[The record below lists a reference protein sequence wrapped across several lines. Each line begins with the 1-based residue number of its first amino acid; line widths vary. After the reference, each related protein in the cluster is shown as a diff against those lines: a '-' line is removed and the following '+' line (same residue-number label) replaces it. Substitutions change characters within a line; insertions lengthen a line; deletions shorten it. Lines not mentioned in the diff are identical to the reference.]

1 MKKILEGLRVVEM
14 GFYAVAPW
22 SAKHLGALGAEVI
35 KLEPPE
41 GEPSHHVAPYINKT
55 AALYIAANLN
65 KRHVALDL
73 KDAGK
78 RAAVLELIQGCDI
91 FMENMRPGTCER
103 LGFGYEA
110 LRKLNPRIIFAS
122 ASAYGHSGEMVSQ
135 AGADP
140 FVQAFCGWCSVTGAE
155 GTEGEMLR
163 YMAHLDLTTAAA
175 LTEAILQALVARER
189 HGMGQRIECSM
200 LSASISLQ
208 TTRLAEYLATGKQPR
223 PAGST
228 GTLYAPD
235 EAFVCQDR
243 KYIVVSATTQEQW
256 VALCTAIAMPG
267 LAADARFAVNA
278 SRLANLSEL
287 RGLIAG
293 TFKSKPLTWWLL
305 KLKQN
310 GVPRAANADFE
321 GVRDSA
327 QVRANGY
334 LQDLATSHWG
344 EVLVE
349 GMPWKFDRTP
359 AGPHR
364 PGGLKG
370 EHTDAVMAER
380 TH

>member
-1 MKKILEGLRVVEM
+1 MKKILDGIRVVEM

-22 SAKHLGALGAEVI
+22 SAKHLGAMGAEVI

-41 GEPSHHVAPYINKT
+41 GEPAHHIAPYINKT

-65 KRHVALDL
+65 KQHVALDL
-73 KDAGK
+73 KDPAK
-78 RAAVLELIQGCDI
+78 RAAALGLIQGCDI

-122 ASAYGHSGEMVSQ
+122 ASAYGHSGDMASQ

-175 LTEAILQALVARER
+175 LTEAVLQALVARER
-189 HGMGQRIECSM
+189 SGTGQRIDVSM
-200 LSASISLQ
+200 LASSISLQ
-208 TTRLAEYLATGKQPR
+208 TTRMAEYLATGQQPR
-223 PAGST
+223 PAGSA

-235 EAFVCQDR
+235 EAFACQDR

-256 VALCTAIAMPG
+256 TGLCAALALPE
-267 LAADARFAVNA
+267 LAADARFAANVD
-278 SRLANLSEL
+278 RLENRKVL
-287 RGLIAG
+287 RGVLAEA
-293 TFKSKPLTWWLL
+293 FAAKPLTWWLL

-310 GVPRAANADFE
+310 EVPRAAIADFE
-321 GVRDSA
+321 AVRDNN
-327 QVRANGY
+327 QIRANGY
-334 LQDLATSHWG
+334 LQDLATPHWG

-349 GMPWKFDRTP
+349 GMPWNFDRTP

-370 EHTDAVMAER
+370 EHTDEVLAR
-380 TH
+380 RGL